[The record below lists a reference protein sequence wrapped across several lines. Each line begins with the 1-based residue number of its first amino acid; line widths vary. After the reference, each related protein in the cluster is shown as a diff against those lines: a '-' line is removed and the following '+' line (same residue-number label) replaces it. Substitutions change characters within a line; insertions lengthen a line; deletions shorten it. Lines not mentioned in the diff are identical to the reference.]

1 MALIAD
7 AVLLAHFGV
16 VVFITGGLVLVPVGY
31 KLRWGWMANRR
42 LRYIHAGAMT
52 FVALETLLGFT
63 CPLTLIENYLNG
75 MTTSESFIG
84 YWIRRIFYY
93 DFPVEYFATL
103 YAACLAWTVAMW
115 KLFPPRNTE

>member
-31 KLRWGWMANRR
+31 KLRWGWIGNRR

-63 CPLTLIENYLNG
+63 LSLIH
-75 MTTSESFIG
+75 I
-84 YWIRRIFYY
+84 
-93 DFPVEYFATL
+93 
-103 YAACLAWTVAMW
+103 
-115 KLFPPRNTE
+115 

>member
-31 KLRWGWMANRR
+31 KLRWGWIGNRR

-63 CPLTLIENYLNG
+63 CPLTLIENYLSGRN
-75 MTTSESFIG
+75 TSESFIG
-84 YWIRRIFYY
+84 YWVKRIFYY
-93 DFPVEYFATL
+93 DFPVEYFAML
-103 YAACLAWTVAMW
+103 YVTCLAWTVAMW
-115 KLFPPRNTE
+115 KLFPPRAGE